1 MSIGLTFN
9 WGALLG
15 WSAVTGA
22 VDWSVCGPL
31 YASGIL
37 WTLVY
42 DTAYAHQD
50 KRDDAVVGIKST
62 ALLFGDNT
70 KPILSFFL
78 VSSAVLAGL
87 GGWENGQGL
96 PFFSSL
102 LCGTALLGIKLRSV
116 E

>member
-1 MSIGLTFN
+1 M
-9 WGALLG
+9 
-15 WSAVTGA
+15 TGA
-22 VDWSVCGPL
+22 VNWSVCGPL

-50 KRDDAVVGIKST
+50 KRDDALVGIKST
-62 ALLFGDNT
+62 ALLFGDHT
-70 KPILSFFL
+70 KAILSVFL
-78 VSSAVLAGL
+78 ASSALLAGWA
-87 GGWENGQGL
+87 GIENAQGL

-102 LCGTALLGIKLRSV
+102 LFGTAMLGIKLRSI